1 MHTGWTGLTSLLIQ
15 FSPSPS
21 LRAEYVEVVRPD
33 GVIKKYPVSPP
44 PPKNTKKNKIE
55 SHFFF
60 TQAALY
66 SVNTGLFCILYISRF
81 LNPELS

>member
-1 MHTGWTGLTSLLIQ
+1 MHTGWTGLTSLLIL

-44 PPKNTKKNKIE
+44 PPPKTPKKIKLKVT
-55 SHFFF
+55 FFLHKQPF
-60 TQAALY
+60 TQ
-66 SVNTGLFCILYISRF
+66 SILGCFVYYIFQDS
-81 LNPELS
+81 